1 MGLAR
6 QDDLTVGSG
15 SRSRR
20 ALGLAA
26 SAVTCGTSSQVRGLP
41 RQSDPLLPPAARRL
55 GGRRCRLPRRSAA
68 MKVASREPWHLRRSA
83 RQQSRLETYGPE
95 MDTVDEHGL
104 SFLERMSM
112 AAGTLELYRQIYDEF
127 RQRCR
132 RAHLPTKTRAQLDR
146 AVLSMLHEMF
156 KEGELSSESQKLVSV
171 VKKFRPELRRAGSLP
186 RSLTAIRGFRRIAP
200 PATRQPLPWECA
212 CLIAETLVNDEQ
224 WLVAVA
230 TLLCFC
236 LYARPSEVLR
246 IRGGQLVPPVK
257 RSGRAH
263 CFWSVTLHP
272 HEFQRTSKTGMSDE
286 SLRIDIAPYLCLVPA
301 LRKLAA
307 ETSETDKLF
316 PFSYGSWARKFEDA
330 AGRAGMAA
338 LAPTLYQLRH
348 GGASQ
353 DAATKGRTTAEIKKR
368 GRWLDDRSL
377 IRYENG
383 GRVTELLRR
392 LPPAVRRTATGAGR
406 RIGAILLAGSR
417 RT

>member
-6 QDDLTVGSG
+6 QDDPIGGSG

-20 ALGLAA
+20 ASGLSASAATCVRSSRGRGLA
-26 SAVTCGTSSQVRGLP
+26 
-41 RQSDPLLPPAARRL
+41 RQSDQLLPAPASLRGGQRR
-55 GGRRCRLPRRSAA
+55 RLPRRSAA
-68 MKVASREPWHLRRSA
+68 AKSASREPWHLRRAA

-95 MDTVDEHGL
+95 MDSVDEHGL

-146 AVLSMLHEMF
+146 AVLAMLHEMF

-171 VKKFRPELRRAGSLP
+171 VKKFRPELRQAGSLP

-212 CLIAETLVNDEQ
+212 CLIAETLVHDEQ
-224 WLVAVA
+224 WLTAVA

-246 IRGGQLVPPVK
+246 IRGAQLVPPVK

-272 HEFQRTSKTGMSDE
+272 HELLRTSKTGMTDE
-286 SLRIDIAPYLCLVPA
+286 SLRVDIAPYLCLVPA
-301 LRKLAA
+301 LKRLAA
-307 ETSETDKLF
+307 ATSENDKVF
-316 PFSYGSWARKFEDA
+316 PFSYGTWARRFEDA
-330 AGRAGMAA
+330 AGRSGLAA

-392 LPPAVRRTATGAGR
+392 LPPAARKAATGAGR
-406 RIGAILLAGSR
+406 RIGGILSAGSR